1 VAGVVRVASKDRK
14 STIGLLGCHNQC
26 KLMRKSDAAE
36 RDDLLRGAA
45 VFLAPSIGRTD
56 CHDELLNSSYS
67 CLIDPPGKLL
77 RAHHLTC
84 TIKKRKPDHPSLA

>member
-1 VAGVVRVASKDRK
+1 MASKNSK
-14 STIGLLGCHNQC
+14 SAIDLLGCHNQRQ
-26 KLMRKSDAAE
+26 LVRKGETAE
-36 RDDLLRGAA
+36 GDDLLRGAA